1 MKFAMTFSVSKS
13 NYLRKRGPLPP
24 IWSVIITII
33 IIMEAQIDLIYD
45 TLLRVETEADSRP
58 LLAWLENVCQ
68 PQF

>member
-1 MKFAMTFSVSKS
+1 
-13 NYLRKRGPLPP
+13 
-24 IWSVIITII
+24 
-33 IIMEAQIDLIYD
+33 MEAQIDLIYD